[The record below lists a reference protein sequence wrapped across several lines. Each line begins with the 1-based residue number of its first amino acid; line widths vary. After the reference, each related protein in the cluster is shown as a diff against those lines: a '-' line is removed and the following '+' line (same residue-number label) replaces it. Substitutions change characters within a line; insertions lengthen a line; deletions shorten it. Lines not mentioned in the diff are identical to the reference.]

1 MSLWQKFYSG
11 LTTVAHP
18 LVHGLI
24 YWREGHGKED
34 PERLHERFGYAGVER
49 PTGKLV
55 WIHAASVGEMM
66 STLLLVEKLAVQLPQ
81 TNFLITTGTVTSA
94 RVLETRL
101 PPRTIHQFIPVDVP
115 ECVERFITT
124 WHPDCALWVESELW
138 PNLLAALRRHKIPAA
153 LLNARM
159 SDQSRRN
166 WRWAQSWVTEM
177 FSSFQLCLSQTTEG
191 QDGLRDLGAKNVLY
205 VGNLKLG
212 ALPLPDDEFSRAQL
226 RASIGT
232 RPLWLFASSHQGEED
247 IAIAAHQLLCQEFPN
262 LLSILVPRHP
272 ARAEKIM
279 ALLAQNNITTAQRS
293 LGQRPT
299 GEHNFYL
306 ADSLGELGVFYRL
319 CPIVV
324 VGGSFVPV
332 GGHNPIEPA
341 LLSCAVGFGAL
352 MPNFAEVAATMIDQH
367 AATQL
372 TDAAAIAD
380 FVGTMLRNPAMREQ
394 QANTA
399 HAYAAQQSVVHDRA
413 LIALAPLIEQA
424 GLL

>member
-341 LLSCAVGFGAL
+341 LLSCAVGL
-352 MPNFAEVAATMIDQH
+352 
-367 AATQL
+367 
-372 TDAAAIAD
+372 
-380 FVGTMLRNPAMREQ
+380 
-394 QANTA
+394 
-399 HAYAAQQSVVHDRA
+399 
-413 LIALAPLIEQA
+413 
-424 GLL
+424 